1 MTGEA
6 DLLVLAAGLDGV
18 ALGAGLGE
26 DLLAVIRRHCDSGK
40 AEIVDNCRRSNK
52 QKFKRT
58 CRYGYLSICLL
69 PIHKCSIYK
78 HL

>member
-40 AEIVDNCRRSNK
+40 AEIVDNCR
-52 QKFKRT
+52 
-58 CRYGYLSICLL
+58 
-69 PIHKCSIYK
+69 
-78 HL
+78 